1 MSSLSPAEERNEV
14 PDEKI
19 KNEDSDKTK
28 FKFRHNFP
36 YRRQPHPGDYGIRRS
51 TTPTPTSASTT
62 TTAPEQH
69 YHSNFGY
76 QPVESQTETPRE
88 AAVNFVTMPH
98 DNTENATN
106 IARQPKKADDFGSDS
121 KIHEIR
127 VLPPEEFHH
136 LLAKVDGVDRKV
148 ISPN

>member
-51 TTPTPTSASTT
+51 TTPTTTSTT
-62 TTAPEQH
+62 TTAAEQH

-76 QPVESQTETPRE
+76 QPVESKTESPRE